1 MTQNIP
7 TKRKKM
13 KVNGEFVKLES
24 SDLSAFLENLNYKIE
39 LIAVELNG
47 KILSRDEILNTTLKD
62 SDVLEVVSF
71 VGGG

>member
-71 VGGG
+71 VGAG

>member
-1 MTQNIP
+1 
-7 TKRKKM
+7 M
-13 KVNGEFVKLES
+13 KVNGKFINLES
-24 SDLSAFLENLNYKIE
+24 NDLSVLLENLNYKIE

-47 KILSRDEILNTTLKD
+47 KILSRDEILNTKLKD